1 MDFAGQARLVV
12 AALDLQLVR
21 LVRDAIRTADIAGGK
36 VGSFGRLPLGV
47 PVPVNVVALP
57 RDRFE
62 PAPHIE
68 SRKTIHP
75 TPRFEPRPVFHERI
89 DIGVSASDTSEKA
102 ELAAVDRTPLPPPWR
117 MPVWNLAIQ
126 PASKVKVHIHR
137 TDVHNKGSLIDL
149 FL

>member
-1 MDFAGQARLVV
+1 MDFGSIASLAV
-12 AALDLQLVR
+12 ASLDLRVVQL
-21 LVRDAIRTADIAGGK
+21 LRDAIRTADIAGGK
-36 VGSFGRLPLGV
+36 FGGLPLTVSGSSI
-47 PVPVNVVALP
+47 NAIALP

-62 PAPHIE
+62 PTPHIE
-68 SRKTIHP
+68 PRTTIHP

-89 DIGVSASDTSEKA
+89 DIAVAPSDTCGKT

-117 MPVWNLAIQ
+117 TPVWETPIQ
-126 PASKVKVHIHR
+126 PAPKVKLHIHR